1 MSVLGGDCINRKKL
15 YKDMDK
21 WRETCRE
28 QKRRYY
34 EKTQNSRNKGNK
46 YTLEE
51 IKMILDKNYSDTELS
66 QILGRSVKAIQV
78 KRCKLN
84 LESEDLN
91 NE

>member
-1 MSVLGGDCINRKKL
+1 MSVLVGDCINRKKL

-21 WRETCRE
+21 WRKTCRE

-34 EKTQNSRNKGNK
+34 EKTQNSRNKGSK

>member
-1 MSVLGGDCINRKKL
+1 MSVLVGDWINRKKL

-21 WRETCRE
+21 WRKTCRE

>member
-1 MSVLGGDCINRKKL
+1 MSVLGVDCINRKKL

-21 WRETCRE
+21 WRKTCRE

>member
-1 MSVLGGDCINRKKL
+1 
-15 YKDMDK
+15 MDK

-34 EKTQNSRNKGNK
+34 EKTQNSRNNGNK

-66 QILGRSVKAIQV
+66 QMLGRSVKAIQV

>member
-1 MSVLGGDCINRKKL
+1 MIVLTEKNYTKIWINGEKL
-15 YKDMDK
+15 VENK
-21 WRETCRE
+21 
-28 QKRRYY
+28 KRRYY